1 MLEGMKPSK
10 RKRHVCKI
18 ATSIEELGVI
28 DGEILA
34 AAIADTVKWPANT
47 LATELR
53 KRGVSLS
60 DMTIMRHRKKTCACF
75 REIG

>member
-10 RKRHVCKI
+10 RKSHVCKI